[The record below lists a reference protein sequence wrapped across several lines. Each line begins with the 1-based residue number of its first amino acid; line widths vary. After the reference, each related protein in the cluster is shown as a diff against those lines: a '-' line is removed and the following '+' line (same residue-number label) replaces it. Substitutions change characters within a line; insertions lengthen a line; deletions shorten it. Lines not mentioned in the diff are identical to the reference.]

1 MSVVLELWKFVTT
14 KQAVETFLLHV
25 FFESPTLSQVFPLL
39 FRTKESIHS
48 SSFKSFLSY
57 VMSKCTDLSVTVFT
71 ALGAEDKADV
81 KQYRTKGQKNEEN
94 NENN

>member
-1 MSVVLELWKFVTT
+1 
-14 KQAVETFLLHV
+14 
-25 FFESPTLSQVFPLL
+25 
-39 FRTKESIHS
+39 
-48 SSFKSFLSY
+48 
-57 VMSKCTDLSVTVFT
+57 MSKCTDLSVAVFT